1 MDIRQ
6 IKKNDILIFT
16 VDGRIDSGTSG
27 TLEKILLTSLE
38 EGEKNLLFDFS
49 KMDYIS
55 SAGLRVLLMSAKRTG
70 KMGGKTVLSALTPNV
85 REVFDISGFS
95 GIFSI
100 FNTKE
105 DAIRDF

>member
-1 MDIRQ
+1 MDIRH
-6 IKKNDILIFT
+6 IKKNDILVFA

-27 TLEKILLTSLE
+27 ILEKELLAFIE
-38 EGEKNLLFDFS
+38 KGEKNLLIDFS

-55 SAGLRVLLMSAKRTG
+55 SAGLRVLLMAAKRTG
-70 KMGGKTVLSALTPNV
+70 KMGGKTVLCALCPNV

-100 FNTKE
+100 YNAQDE
-105 DAIRDF
+105 AMRDF